1 MGASVVNALSNWL
14 EVTIYHEGKV
24 YRQRYERGKS
34 IYKLK
39 VIGGVR
45 SGREQAPW

>member
-1 MGASVVNALSNWL
+1 MR
-14 EVTIYHEGKV
+14 GKV

-45 SGREQAPW
+45 SGENRHHGNLPS